1 MAIGSKGSYAVDKPI
16 EDAIGP
22 ALKYNEQ
29 MNFRYREED
38 EKKKALKSI
47 KIANDYLEIF
57 NNSSAT
63 FDIRCD
69 QIQ

>member
-1 MAIGSKGSYAVDKPI
+1 M
-16 EDAIGP
+16 
-22 ALKYNEQ
+22 
-29 MNFRYREED
+29 
-38 EKKKALKSI
+38 

-69 QIQ
+69 QIQEKIDSIQ